1 MEEIVDDSDMIQV
14 QELVESNED
23 PFNMDFGNVDT
34 GRNMGLELP
43 SMDLGLN
50 F

>member
-1 MEEIVDDSDMIQV
+1 MEEIAQEIVDDSDMIQV
-14 QELVESNED
+14 QDPVESNEYS
-23 PFNMDFGNVDT
+23 FNMD
-34 GRNMGLELP
+34 MGLELP